1 MSEPMVDQSYLFFWG
16 CLLVVDVAA
25 GLIISVTIS
34 HVYNYIMSKAEH
46 QFDLQLIDK
55 SLELPFSFFD
65 SSAGRDMLDGVKSL
79 KYTAINFCLR
89 LVYLLTV
96 MYTFAVS
103 FIFLASFN
111 ISFTL
116 GFLAL
121 IIPSVI
127 LDAIFK
133 KKAEDLWWQKMPD
146 IRRMSYYRWMLTDAK
161 PAKDIRTYN
170 LTDHIKTRYQTEKK
184 EYMSEKRSLQKRKT
198 INIMVT
204 DFIRYLGVAA
214 FIFIVVVK
222 AMNNELSVGDA
233 SMYTGY
239 ALSCSASFV
248 SFLEIILVIY
258 RYATKYMDT
267 LFEFFNMKSEF
278 FGGTE
283 NLNSF
288 ESLEFDN
295 VSFKYPTGK
304 KAVLTGVSFV
314 LKRGEKLSI
323 VGINGSGKTTI
334 VKLMLGFYQADSGRI
349 LINGMPIEKYKISEV
364 RKQFSALFQDF
375 IQYPLELRYNVAFSD
390 LGRSQND
397 GEIITVLKQSGI
409 YDELESKLYN
419 GLDSYMKRRFDDN
432 GIELSKGQWQ
442 KLSLARVYYKNASVL
457 IFDEPSASLDAE
469 AEDRIFRNYEVISQ
483 GKTGIMISHRIS
495 AARGATNIIVLDGG
509 KIAEQG
515 THDELVAAGGL
526 YSELYKL
533 QREKYVAQ
541 EDK

>member
-1 MSEPMVDQSYLFFWG
+1 
-16 CLLVVDVAA
+16 
-25 GLIISVTIS
+25 
-34 HVYNYIMSKAEH
+34 
-46 QFDLQLIDK
+46 
-55 SLELPFSFFD
+55 
-65 SSAGRDMLDGVKSL
+65 
-79 KYTAINFCLR
+79 
-89 LVYLLTV
+89 
-96 MYTFAVS
+96 
-103 FIFLASFN
+103 
-111 ISFTL
+111 
-116 GFLAL
+116 
-121 IIPSVI
+121 
-127 LDAIFK
+127 
-133 KKAEDLWWQKMPD
+133 
-146 IRRMSYYRWMLTDAK
+146 
-161 PAKDIRTYN
+161 
-170 LTDHIKTRYQTEKK
+170 
-184 EYMSEKRSLQKRKT
+184 
-198 INIMVT
+198 
-204 DFIRYLGVAA
+204 
-214 FIFIVVVK
+214 
-222 AMNNELSVGDA
+222 
-233 SMYTGY
+233 
-239 ALSCSASFV
+239 
-248 SFLEIILVIY
+248 
-258 RYATKYMDT
+258 
-267 LFEFFNMKSEF
+267 
-278 FGGTE
+278 
-283 NLNSF
+283 
-288 ESLEFDN
+288 
-295 VSFKYPTGK
+295 
-304 KAVLTGVSFV
+304 
-314 LKRGEKLSI
+314 
-323 VGINGSGKTTI
+323 
-334 VKLMLGFYQADSGRI
+334 MLGFYQADSGRI